1 MNEKLIGAQPFY
13 CDKVSRDI
21 VLAIFEDEYIT
32 GDSNQPVTMVRLT
45 ECLSYGEGID
55 CKTCATNTKRHSM

>member
-21 VLAIFEDEYIT
+21 VLSIFEDEYIT

-45 ECLSYGEGID
+45 ECLSYGEVVD

>member
-1 MNEKLIGAQPFY
+1 MNETLRGAQPFY
-13 CDKVSRDI
+13 SDKVSRDI
-21 VLAIFEDEYIT
+21 VLALCEDEYIT

-45 ECLSYGEGID
+45 ECLSYGEVVD